1 MVEVEAVLERL
12 RAPEGA
18 LRELV
23 GLLLEDV
30 LSRPARELV
39 EPAWLAG
46 ALAQGM
52 RTSADDPRTTAW
64 IRQQVQALRSRTQ
77 DLEGNLRGRVP
88 PELVGPVQDLL
99 RRPYTPDPAIVRPIL
114 DHAALRE
121 LLREM
126 LFTTVME
133 YARRMRVPD
142 GAMDALRAGP
152 LGRGRLAQLA
162 GAASV
167 AARVVGGEVERQL
180 EPRIREFVDG
190 AISRALDVAVEFFC
204 APSRAEVLGAWRADS
219 LDVALGMPAEVWRR
233 ELDRLDPEGLVEDL
247 SGLVRALA
255 GSAALRD
262 QLEEAITAALE
273 QGGGLSARDFL
284 AGSGL
289 EEGWRP
295 QAEELMFQR
304 AQALVHTPAFAG
316 WLRGLL
322 EG

>member
-1 MVEVEAVLERL
+1 MADAELVLGRL
-12 RAPEGA
+12 RDPEGP
-18 LRELV
+18 LRALV
-23 GLLLEDV
+23 GLLLDDV
-30 LSRPARELV
+30 LGRPARELV
-39 EPAWLAG
+39 DPAWLAG
-46 ALAQGM
+46 ALVQGI
-52 RTSADDPRTTAW
+52 RSSADDPRTTAW
-64 IRQQVQALRSRTQ
+64 IRGRVQALRARTGG
-77 DLEGNLRGRVP
+77 LEGPLRGRVP
-88 PELVGPVQDLL
+88 GELVRPVQELL
-99 RRPYTPDPAIVRPIL
+99 RRPYSPDPALVRPIL

-121 LLREM
+121 LIREM

-133 YARRMRVPD
+133 YARRVRVPD

-190 AISRALDVAVEFFC
+190 AIVRALDVAVDFFC

-219 LDVALGMPAEVWRR
+219 VDVALGLPVELWLG

-255 GSAALRD
+255 HADALRAQLESAIRAALD
-262 QLEEAITAALE
+262 
-273 QGGGLSARDFL
+273 QGGGLSAREFL

-295 QAEELMFQR
+295 QAEELMLQR
-304 AQALVHTPAFAG
+304 ARDLVQTPAFES
-316 WLRGLL
+316 WLRGVL
-322 EG
+322 G